1 MRGRRTMRVGLV
13 LAAVAVGLISAG
25 CLAPGPPTPTAPAN
39 LTISPS
45 PANFPDSPSPTF
57 PMPNVQVTIT
67 NTGRRTARSINVP
80 PVSVYSVPQ
89 DLCTSLAPG
98 QSCTAVIQFCPGS
111 IGQYDSML
119 VVTGQDATSGAPL
132 TATTML
138 IGRAT

>member
-1 MRGRRTMRVGLV
+1 MRGRRTLRVGLV

-25 CLAPGPPTPTAPAN
+25 CLTAGPPTPTAPAS

-89 DLCTSLAPG
+89 DLCTSLAPARAAPPRFSSA
-98 QSCTAVIQFCPGS
+98 QVRSDSTTACS
-111 IGQYDSML
+111 S
-119 VVTGQDATSGAPL
+119 
-132 TATTML
+132 
-138 IGRAT
+138 